1 MDINV
6 AQLLKENTG
15 ASREYELSS
24 EINIDD
30 KTALV
35 SGRLQLIRINL
46 GVLVKGSLKAAMPLN
61 CSRCLEEYRH
71 APEFNFAEEYRQTV
85 DVETGVAI
93 ASAAAAEFTINDHH
107 ILDLHE
113 GIRQNILL
121 TVPMKPLC
129 NTSCRGIC
137 PVCGGNRNRRN
148 CDCDNPQVDQR
159 WEPLL
164 KLRLNHKGKEE

>member
-15 ASREYELSS
+15 ATREYKLSS
-24 EINIDD
+24 VVDLGD
-30 KTALV
+30 KTAVV
-35 SGRLQLIRINL
+35 SGRLQLIRVDT
-46 GVLVKGSLKAAMPLN
+46 GVLVQGSLEATMSLN
-61 CSRCLEEYRH
+61 CSRCLDEYRY
-71 APEFNFAEEYRQTV
+71 AAEFDFAEEYRQTV
-85 DVETGVAI
+85 DVETGMPVK
-93 ASAAAAEFTINDHH
+93 SAAAAEFTISDHH
-107 ILDLHE
+107 ILDLRE
-113 GIRQNILL
+113 GVRQNVLL

-129 NTSCRGIC
+129 EVSCRGIC

-148 CDCDNPQVDQR
+148 CDCDGQQVDQR